1 MVVLMLPP
9 QPCIHWAWLFNLAM
23 ASLHCCFLLVPGYSV
38 VLFSLAL
45 KMFPQ
50 LLPLSGLG
58 LCLAVPPS
66 PGAET
71 AKSPQDINPKLK
83 QTAITAD

>member
-1 MVVLMLPP
+1 MLPP
-9 QPCIHWAWLFNLAM
+9 QSCIHWGWFLHLAM
-23 ASLHCCFLLVPGYSV
+23 VSLHCCFLLVPGCSV

-45 KMFPQ
+45 KSFPQ
-50 LLPLSGLG
+50 LLPLDGLG
-58 LCLAVPPS
+58 LCLAMPPS

-71 AKSPQDINPKLK
+71 AKSPQDSNPELK